1 MANSVYPLKINGYIY
16 SPKTRQG
23 FLRMRR
29 MGIPRPLFSIENEL
43 AKTLASR
50 YKKLAAQLLK
60 DLKDKIKRNGLT
72 IDRALVADGKTK
84 RILQS
89 FTIDKKKFFDE
100 MGEKMRKEQ
109 EETAN
114 RANMGSVANSL
125 EHEWFEENQEE
136 QAQHDEQFY
145 SDVERIFKKQQKKYL
160 ERLLDDADGKTKRIL
175 QSFTI
180 DKKKFFDD
188 NMDEVRRLYVQNS
201 LERIDW
207 EQEDIK
213 RAILKRI
220 TDYAMNR
227 TDELKLDD
235 LTKDAFNRGEHLAR
249 LFARDQMARFNKAC
263 TLATFRS
270 AGVTKVQW
278 LTANDGRVRETHR
291 MLNKKIFD
299 VDNLPKEINDYN
311 CRCGLV
317 PVEWADD

>member
-72 IDRALVADGKTK
+72 IDRALVADGKEEEN
-84 RILQS
+84 LES
-89 FTIDKKKFFDE
+89 LMKFFDE

-278 LTANDGRVRETHR
+278 LTANDGRVRKTHR
-291 MLNKKIFD
+291 MLNKRIFD
-299 VDNLPKEINDYN
+299 VDNLPEEINDYN

>member
-1 MANSVYPLKINGYIY
+1 MANSVYPFKINGYIY

-43 AKTLASR
+43 AKTLGSR
-50 YKKLAAQLLK
+50 YRKLATQLLK
-60 DLKDKIKRNGLT
+60 DLREKIRSNGIT
-72 IDRALVADGKTK
+72 IDRVLVADG
-84 RILQS
+84 REEENLES
-89 FTIDKKKFFDE
+89 LMKFFDE

-109 EETAN
+109 EETAS

-125 EHEWFEENQEE
+125 EHEWFEEDQKEL
-136 QAQHDEQFY
+136 ARLDEQFTG
-145 SDVERIFKKQQKKYL
+145 DIERIFKKEQKNYL

-249 LFARDQMARFNKAC
+249 LFARDQMSRFNKAC

-278 LTANDGRVRETHR
+278 LTANDGRVRKTHR
-291 MLNKKIFD
+291 MLNKRIFD
-299 VDNLPKEINDYN
+299 VDNLPEEINDYN

>member
-50 YKKLAAQLLK
+50 YRKLATQLLK
-60 DLKDKIKRNGLT
+60 DLKEKIRRNGIT
-72 IDRALVADGKTK
+72 IDSALVADGKEGEN
-84 RILQS
+84 LES
-89 FTIDKKKFFDE
+89 LMKFFDE

-109 EETAN
+109 EETAS

-125 EHEWFEENQEE
+125 EHEWFEEDQEE
-136 QAQHDEQFY
+136 LARLDEQF
-145 SDVERIFKKQQKKYL
+145 SGDIERIFKKEQKNYL

-278 LTANDGRVRETHR
+278 LTANDGRVRKTHR
-291 MLNKKIFD
+291 MLNKRIFD
-299 VDNLPKEINDYN
+299 VDNLPEEINDYN

-317 PVEWADD
+317 PVEWADG

>member
-1 MANSVYPLKINGYIY
+1 MANNVYPIKINGYIY

-43 AKTLASR
+43 AKTLGSR
-50 YKKLAAQLLK
+50 YKKLATQLLK
-60 DLKDKIKRNGLT
+60 DLKEKIRRNGIT
-72 IDRALVADGKTK
+72 IDSALVADGSEEEN
-84 RILQS
+84 LES
-89 FTIDKKKFFDE
+89 LMKFFDE

-109 EETAN
+109 EETAS

-125 EHEWFEENQEE
+125 EHEWFEEDQKEL
-136 QAQHDEQFY
+136 ARLDEQFTG
-145 SDVERIFKKQQKKYL
+145 DIERIFKKEQKNYL

-278 LTANDGRVRETHR
+278 LTANDGRVRKTHR
-291 MLNKKIFD
+291 ILNKRIFD
-299 VDNLPKEINDYN
+299 VDNLPEEINDYN

-317 PVEWADD
+317 PVEWADG

>member
-23 FLRMRR
+23 FLKMRR

-43 AKTLASR
+43 AKKLRSR
-50 YKKLAAQLLK
+50 YKELAVRLLK
-60 DLKDKIKRNGLT
+60 DVKKKVRQNGITL
-72 IDRALVADGKTK
+72 DSALVADGKEEENLK
-84 RILQS
+84 SLM
-89 FTIDKKKFFDE
+89 KFFDE
-100 MGEKMRKEQ
+100 MGEKMRREQ

-125 EHEWFEENQEE
+125 EHEWFEEDQEE
-136 QAQHDEQFY
+136 IARLDEQFTG
-145 SDVERIFKKQQKKYL
+145 DIEKIFKKEQKNYL
-160 ERLLDDADGKTKRIL
+160 ERLLNDADGKTKRIF

-201 LERIDW
+201 LERINW

-220 TDYAMNR
+220 TDYALNR

-235 LTKDAFNRGEHLAR
+235 LTKDAFNRGDHLAR

-278 LTANDGRVRETHR
+278 LTANDGRVRKTHR
-291 MLNKKIFD
+291 MLNRKIFD
-299 VDNLPKEINDYN
+299 VDNLPKETNDYN

>member
-1 MANSVYPLKINGYIY
+1 MANSVYPIKINGYIY

-43 AKTLASR
+43 AKTLGSR
-50 YKKLAAQLLK
+50 YKKLATQLLK
-60 DLKDKIKRNGLT
+60 DLKEKIRRNGIT
-72 IDRALVADGKTK
+72 IDSALVADG
-84 RILQS
+84 REEENLES
-89 FTIDKKKFFDE
+89 LMKFFDE

-109 EETAN
+109 EETAS

-125 EHEWFEENQEE
+125 EHEWFEEDQEE
-136 QAQHDEQFY
+136 LARLDEQFTG
-145 SDVERIFKKQQKKYL
+145 DIERIFKKEQKNYL

-278 LTANDGRVRETHR
+278 LTANDGRVRKTHR
-291 MLNKKIFD
+291 LLNKRIFD

>member
-1 MANSVYPLKINGYIY
+1 MQIW
-16 SPKTRQG
+16 
-23 FLRMRR
+23 
-29 MGIPRPLFSIENEL
+29 
-43 AKTLASR
+43 
-50 YKKLAAQLLK
+50 
-60 DLKDKIKRNGLT
+60 
-72 IDRALVADGKTK
+72 
-84 RILQS
+84 
-89 FTIDKKKFFDE
+89 
-100 MGEKMRKEQ
+100 
-109 EETAN
+109 
-114 RANMGSVANSL
+114 GSVANSL
-125 EHEWFEENQEE
+125 EHEWFEEDQEE
-136 QAQHDEQFY
+136 LARLDEQF
-145 SDVERIFKKQQKKYL
+145 SGDIERILKKEQKNYL

-270 AGVTKVQW
+270 AGVRKVQW
-278 LTANDGRVRETHR
+278 LTANDGRVRKTHR
-291 MLNKKIFD
+291 MMNKRIFD
-299 VDNLPKEINDYN
+299 VDNLPEEINDYN

>member
-43 AKTLASR
+43 AKKLRSR
-50 YKKLAAQLLK
+50 YRKLATQLLK
-60 DLKDKIKRNGLT
+60 DLKEKIRRNGIT
-72 IDRALVADGKTK
+72 IDSALVADGKEEEN
-84 RILQS
+84 LES
-89 FTIDKKKFFDE
+89 LMKFFDE

-125 EHEWFEENQEE
+125 EHEWFEEDQEE
-136 QAQHDEQFY
+136 IARLDEQFTG
-145 SDVERIFKKQQKKYL
+145 DIERIFKKEQKNYL

-201 LERIDW
+201 LERMDW

-278 LTANDGRVRETHR
+278 LTANDGRVRRTHR
-291 MLNKKIFD
+291 MLNRKIFD
-299 VDNLPKEINDYN
+299 VDNLPEEINDYN

-317 PVEWADD
+317 PVEWADG

>member
-29 MGIPRPLFSIENEL
+29 MGIPRPLFSIENKL

-50 YKKLAAQLLK
+50 YRKLAAQLLK
-60 DLKDKIKRNGLT
+60 DLKEKIKRNGLT
-72 IDRALVADGKTK
+72 IDSAFVADG
-84 RILQS
+84 REEENLES
-89 FTIDKKKFFDE
+89 LMKFFDE

-114 RANMGSVANSL
+114 RANMGSVDNSL
-125 EHEWFEENQEE
+125 EHEWFEEDQEE
-136 QAQHDEQFY
+136 LARLDEQFTG
-145 SDVERIFKKQQKKYL
+145 DIERIFKKEQKNYL

-278 LTANDGRVRETHR
+278 LTANDGRVRKTHR
-291 MLNKKIFD
+291 MLNKRIFD
-299 VDNLPKEINDYN
+299 VDNLPEEINDYN

-317 PVEWADD
+317 PVEWADG

>member
-16 SPKTRQG
+16 SSKTRQG

-50 YKKLAAQLLK
+50 YRKLAAQLLK
-60 DLKDKIKRNGLT
+60 DMKDKIKRNGLT
-72 IDRALVADGKTK
+72 IDSALVADGKEEEN
-84 RILQS
+84 LES
-89 FTIDKKKFFDE
+89 LMKFFDE

-278 LTANDGRVRETHR
+278 LTTNDGRVRETHR

>member
-72 IDRALVADGKTK
+72 IDRALVADGKEEENLERLMK
-84 RILQS
+84 V
-89 FTIDKKKFFDE
+89 FDE

-278 LTANDGRVRETHR
+278 LTANDGRVRKTHR
-291 MLNKKIFD
+291 MLNKRIFD
-299 VDNLPKEINDYN
+299 VDNLPEEINDYN

-317 PVEWADD
+317 PVEWADG

>member
-1 MANSVYPLKINGYIY
+1 MANSVYPIKINGYIY

-43 AKTLASR
+43 AKTLGSR
-50 YKKLAAQLLK
+50 YKKLATQLLK
-60 DLKDKIKRNGLT
+60 DLKEKIRRNGIT
-72 IDRALVADGKTK
+72 IDSALVADG
-84 RILQS
+84 REEENLES
-89 FTIDKKKFFDE
+89 LMKFFDE

-109 EETAN
+109 EKTAS

-125 EHEWFEENQEE
+125 EHEWFEEDQEE
-136 QAQHDEQFY
+136 LARLDEQFTG
-145 SDVERIFKKQQKKYL
+145 DIERIFKKEQKNYL

-235 LTKDAFNRGEHLAR
+235 LTKDAFNRGEHLVR

-278 LTANDGRVRETHR
+278 LTANDGRVRKTHR
-291 MLNKKIFD
+291 ILNKRIFD
-299 VDNLPKEINDYN
+299 VDNLPEEINDYN

-317 PVEWADD
+317 PVEWADG